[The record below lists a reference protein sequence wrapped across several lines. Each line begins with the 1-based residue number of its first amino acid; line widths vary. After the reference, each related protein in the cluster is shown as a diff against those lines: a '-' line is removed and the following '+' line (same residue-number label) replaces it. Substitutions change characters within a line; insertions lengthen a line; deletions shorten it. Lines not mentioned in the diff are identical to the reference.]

1 MRKKTQTLVTSLHRL
16 SSPPLPLTL
25 TRSVPLLLRFPR
37 APLISLPHSS
47 LSTHPSTLII
57 LCICISIPPILTYP
71 TSVPHP
77 PLPSPLLPMAHFFRF
92 PIISPV
98 ASAPISH
105 FHRAPVI
112 PDTCPLNHSNFC
124 PSQSHLLLIGTVS
137 LSPRSCFFYAFSY
150 LFFFYVHMFPAT
162 SVTPNN
168 ISQRSNNLLCAAVR
182 WLQGRGRIGKRK
194 ICSALTFHFTNE

>member
-25 TRSVPLLLRFPR
+25 TRSVPLLLRFPL

-137 LSPRSCFFYAFSY
+137 LSPRSCFFM
-150 LFFFYVHMFPAT
+150 LFH
-162 SVTPNN
+162 
-168 ISQRSNNLLCAAVR
+168 
-182 WLQGRGRIGKRK
+182 
-194 ICSALTFHFTNE
+194 ICSFFMSTCSRQHLSLPTISRDAVITYCVLLSDGYRVGAE